1 MERCTTSHNT
11 KMKTKESMMCFKN
24 FVLISILVL
33 SSVGCLKKD
42 KTDNSTAL
50 GALAYASS
58 LVVPETISSPDEVEL
73 EITGEL
79 YDANGVLVTEEGEIT
94 VENDS
99 LLASVREYWSN
110 KTSPKNTIHM
120 KRSSGG
126 LFSFIA
132 KSKPKEKKKKG
143 SSLIFETKGCCHCKN
158 ET

>member
-79 YDANGVLVTEEGEIT
+79 YDANGVLVTEDGEIGRAH
-94 VENDS
+94 V
-99 LLASVREYWSN
+99 
-110 KTSPKNTIHM
+110 
-120 KRSSGG
+120 
-126 LFSFIA
+126 
-132 KSKPKEKKKKG
+132 
-143 SSLIFETKGCCHCKN
+143 
-158 ET
+158 